1 MAPKR
6 APLPPPVESS
16 EKTGYGS
23 DESQE
28 EMDQSIPRAAALE
41 NTAPLPQKVQQ
52 SEAEEG
58 EEEEGEKD
66 NEGEEE
72 EVEEEKDEQHQEEE
86 EGDEED
92 EEGEEEEGDEED
104 EEGEGKK
111 GDEEDEEGEEEEGD
125 GEDEEGEEKD
135 TECEEDEQHQ
145 EEEEGDGDNEE
156 GEEEDT
162 KDKEEE
168 EEEEGGKQPL
178 LKEAKKPA
186 SPWPEEDEVHFL
198 NAIIAHRRK
207 HGKLPRDDELEA
219 ILAGSL
225 EYSPSQLKN
234 KIKNL
239 RNFYRR
245 NICKVKPPSMGRNA
259 RIICLCKAA
268 WDEDDMLAYD
278 TVSSDFGEMCEAYPY
293 LGDEFKAQDRE
304 HPGLFKRAFTM
315 ISVEEAYSLNQR
327 IKEAEI
333 GIMEEELKGQEMDKE
348 IIKMLM
354 DLME

>member
-92 EEGEEEEGDEED
+92 EEGEGKKCDEED
-104 EEGEGKK
+104 TEW
-111 GDEEDEEGEEEEGD
+111 EEEEGD

-156 GEEEDT
+156 GEEDT